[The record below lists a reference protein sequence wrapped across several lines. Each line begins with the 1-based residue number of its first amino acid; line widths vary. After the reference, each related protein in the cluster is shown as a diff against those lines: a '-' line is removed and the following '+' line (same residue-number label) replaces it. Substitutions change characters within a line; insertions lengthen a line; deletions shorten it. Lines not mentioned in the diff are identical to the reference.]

1 MRALRFDQIRFMEGN
16 QAVLEYCATETHGES
31 PEWGFRLKTSDG
43 RTLIESTTAFDS
55 QAEAEIGFVSMV
67 KLIAT
72 NQYTV
77 RCSGFPD

>member
-1 MRALRFDQIRFMEGN
+1 MEGN
-16 QAVLEYCATETHGES
+16 KAVLEYCATETDGES

-43 RTLIESTTAFDS
+43 QTLIESTTAFDS
-55 QAEAEIGFVSMV
+55 QAEAERGFVSMV

-77 RCSGFPD
+77 HTSALPVAIPATTQKS